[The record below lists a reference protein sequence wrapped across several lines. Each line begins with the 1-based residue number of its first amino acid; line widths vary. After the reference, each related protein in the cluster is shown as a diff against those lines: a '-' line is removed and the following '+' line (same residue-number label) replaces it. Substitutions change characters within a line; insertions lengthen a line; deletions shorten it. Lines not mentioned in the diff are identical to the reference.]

1 MSIFERTELLLG
13 SDAILKLNN
22 CHVLVFGVGGV
33 GGYVC
38 EALARSGVGFI
49 DIVDNDCV
57 SMSNINRQIIATY
70 DNIGLPKVDVMK
82 KRLLSINPKIV
93 INTLNT
99 FVTKDNIALFAFSS
113 YDYVIDCIDTISA
126 KIAIVEACNSN
137 NVKLISSMGAAN
149 KLNPMGFMIKD
160 INKTTVDPIA
170 RVMRYE
176 LRKRGIKKLKVC
188 YSEELPKHIDFS
200 YEGNKRVVGSIAT
213 VPSACGLL
221 IANEVILDLIEV

>member
-200 YEGNKRVVGSIAT
+200 YEGNNIKQ
-213 VPSACGLL
+213 C
-221 IANEVILDLIEV
+221 